1 MHFCYERAPICGAN
15 KSGVWLLWSINILCL
30 IAYAP
35 DCQSCILASSHLSW
49 INIGLS
55 FNIHTLQ
62 EHQKAPCTRGH
73 SYQYQRTENSYLYQ
87 RTKYTSNNGPT
98 IYTSSTRGQ
107 KQPPVPEEKASYQYQ
122 RTEDTATCTRGRD
135 KPSPPSVPAP
145 ADRATEPWILLTGI
159 IMMLLLMIVVISFMM
174 TRSLGALRA
183 PTSRLRPFGPVW

>member
-49 INIGLS
+49 IKTGLS

-107 KQPPVPEEKASYQYQ
+107 KQLPVPEDEINRVPPLCRLQ
-122 RTEDTATCTRGRD
+122 RTGQ
-135 KPSPPSVPAP
+135 P
-145 ADRATEPWILLTGI
+145 
-159 IMMLLLMIVVISFMM
+159 
-174 TRSLGALRA
+174 SLGFCWQGL
-183 PTSRLRPFGPVW
+183 LWCCCWWLWWFLLWWLEGVGC